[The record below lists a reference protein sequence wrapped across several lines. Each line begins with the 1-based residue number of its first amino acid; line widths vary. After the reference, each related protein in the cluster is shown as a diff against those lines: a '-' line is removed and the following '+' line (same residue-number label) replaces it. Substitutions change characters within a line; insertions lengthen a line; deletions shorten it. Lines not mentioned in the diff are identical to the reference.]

1 MIVPSAVRRA
11 FLAPTSEIVRRVE
24 LYEQDGV
31 TPFEPDLWDEILV
44 DGAVSLDLSS
54 DERRTLE
61 VTLANPDSRLDPTV
75 DKLWYDKVVRPF
87 YGVRVPQRSGPPR
100 VAIVEEYGLPGQGG
114 ALVSL
119 LAGVA

>member
-54 DERRTLE
+54 DERRTSE
-61 VTLANPDSRLDPTV
+61 VIGSSPAAV
-75 DKLWYDKVVRPF
+75 M
-87 YGVRVPQRSGPPR
+87 RSS
-100 VAIVEEYGLPGQGG
+100 A
-114 ALVSL
+114 VSPSC
-119 LAGVA
+119 V